1 MKRDQTLDIIRTCA
15 SCEYASLLHLTDQV
29 LCSRRGIVNADFSC
43 RRFSYDPLKRK
54 PKPFPKPELEYVN
67 VDENDEKNEDSSS
80 CDNESLP
87 EETKN
92 NNGENTPYGVG
103 GNT

>member
-1 MKRDQTLDIIRTCA
+1 MKRDQTLDIIRACA

-43 RRFSYDPLKRK
+43 RRFSYDPLKRH
-54 PKPFPKPELEYVN
+54 PKPFPKPELEFID
-67 VDENDEKNEDSSS
+67 VDEKEEKKTESSS
-80 CDNESLP
+80 CDCNTSP
-87 EETKN
+87 EGQN
-92 NNGENTPYGVG
+92 NNAENAPQGVG